1 MDIDAIK
8 NILQS
13 VEDTGNA
20 IEKTG
25 NLAEKAGNQADKAAG
40 QVQKLHDELDDD
52 DDFTVEATVTADTSQ
67 AQQAI
72 DNIPKEVEIEATV
85 NTSQVEQ
92 SADDIIKKLEE
103 VKKTAVDTFNVALG
117 SGDTDTLVKSVKEAE
132 LQKHEGYNALKNVDL
147 TSDQATRANTV
158 LEALDSNN
166 KNVIDIIKSAT
177 VADEYASKHY
187 DSLIKG
193 IPTLK
198 AAGTNVE
205 ETIAQIKE
213 SADKLFNKD
222 INSLDTSG
230 LLDMEYNIKDLQVN
244 IEGIAD
250 KELPDDVTNSLS
262 ELDKSLENLYSNITD
277 REQRLKNIIESLGD
291 TKGKIEEAEKL
302 VSATYATGGL
312 YVQGGDV
319 GFTAGKNG
327 TYKISPVKPISQE
340 ATISNGDQSIN
351 IGDFLANETDKFVRE
366 TSNGVEKEIPKTTHN
381 AINLIAGELGV
392 ASDISGEDLINA
404 TNARAELNDLF
415 SDIVGDIKN
424 VYSTAY
430 EGYAEATDDDIKAIM
445 SSMINSSDMS
455 TTLNDL
461 YDKRTAGIS
470 KYDLS
475 PDKAANN
482 YAKELIERADVTFG
496 TREVAKLRAEIQEAR
511 KAQGLDPELKSD
523 LAAALAV
530 LAENKKASGA
540 AEAALDNTI
549 KTLTA
554 KVNEEK
560 GFGSQRDVYKK
571 TAEALDKIGE
581 TKDGLIKAQRES
593 EFRGEEISQT
603 VSTLMSP
610 LKDVV
615 ENLKSGVVTSDESIK
630 SALEEVRAGI
640 DKSKVKD
647 FIKDENDKT
656 ADETIDKLLEDTF
669 TKIKDARDK
678 SLPIAVE
685 DLYDPLEQAIYN
697 SDFGFDVTSADLNI
711 AASKGTR
718 DLVERL
724 RVSATAALK
733 NFLKTYTGSIEAI
746 IAALGDDA
754 AIDEL
759 GIQDVAIADILKRTK
774 AGSAI
779 EGSILSALNA
789 ANEKNSAE
797 SEGRR
802 KAWKDAAKA
811 SVITAKYDVDAAS
824 TTEEREAALK
834 EYITASKIYAEMLKR
849 FKEEG
854 SQVISDSEIA
864 KAKADIKKAKADL
877 DESLEEVSKEAEE
890 YIKGIKDQVKAI
902 TSDKSLSADEKAFK
916 IQQIQQ
922 GYGYKV
928 RNGAEA
934 QAVQGQ
940 YNDLTKLNSDLMRAS
955 QAEDELKQK
964 ALDVAAANRK
974 IAEADTTDK
983 QITEHRNLASIYRQQ
998 AAATTDAAA
1007 REDLLTEATK
1017 EEARAQEILD
1027 KELAK
1032 ARQIAKDAQQAFMQI
1047 VDMVNSATN
1056 KVIGLIRSSIGL
1068 ANRGVNATVNGGQK
1082 IVSTL
1087 GRVVQLFGSLSN
1099 RVRSCIAT
1107 VINFARSTTQALGR
1121 VLNGVKNLIAHF
1133 NIFNRQAAGKNGLS
1147 LAFTELNSAISLAE
1161 RAFNGLFNNQ
1171 LIQRAIK
1178 FDSTIASITMLL
1190 GGEATDDAQEF
1201 AKALQDGF
1209 NISYSQTISDLQ
1221 EITTLLKAAG
1231 LEAAGLSKT
1240 GIVNA
1245 AEDLYSIA
1253 QYFGA
1258 LGFQGGDVY
1267 EIMSKLQSGMKGM
1280 TISIDDLGL
1289 SVRETDMNE
1298 FLKKNN
1304 QNVKFSKLNEANKE
1318 AVRLGAI
1325 LDQFKNN
1332 FDILDFSKLLEQ
1344 PYYQISLIKS
1354 QITEIGTIIGKIFE
1368 GIISKYLPTILGALQ
1383 LIRDTLEG
1391 IAGGLDI
1398 DLSGDKVQKSLD
1410 GIADAAGDITDG
1422 MDDAAKATKDYTN
1435 TAGFDEIT
1443 SLNSGSDE
1451 QKIDIDK
1458 LLANVGNI
1466 SDLLQEAAKNN
1477 IKDYETLM
1485 DKWSKFV
1492 KDTLGKD
1499 TDPFFGF
1506 NSGKAKKS
1514 LGNIGKNI
1522 QRWWKSFKE
1531 TTLTLGLK
1539 FADDLQAGRFAND
1552 VLRLVDAITKLVAII
1567 QEQLSPVVQDF
1578 YDKHLSK
1585 YVKEFG
1591 DKFNEFSKSF
1601 KKRVN
1606 QLDKDLKGGMTFGD
1620 AWKKNFGS
1628 ILPPDLQ
1635 TRLEKIVK
1643 IVKKLYKEYITP
1655 IKDAVLTTFDTIGTL
1670 SMGGLNI
1677 VDSTITKGEEGE
1689 SLLDKVLGNYQ
1700 TFSKD
1705 KLQPWIESTTNSIA
1719 SYIETH
1725 KTETANLIDQ
1735 IANDL
1740 FDVFTLLA
1748 DIVGKLITWNI
1759 ENPGM
1764 LNTIAETAKKVLG
1777 FVSDNFDTIMRIVEL
1792 FIQLISASIDG
1803 LLSGI
1808 QIIFDK
1814 IAELDTVKPGEDKSQ
1829 LQNIIDNVC
1838 KFIKAIWEDLGTGIS
1853 NLLQWV
1859 SDNEGALT
1867 GALIVIEGLT
1877 SFFSNDVVGLL
1888 NAIIAIKTVTGI
1900 VSVIDNLKKL
1910 AGAIKTVAAALGIG
1924 GAGSA
1929 ATDIA
1934 GAAAGAASG
1943 LNLLQVAIAGLAVA
1957 AIHAVD
1963 DIADE
1968 AIEPGEK
1975 VDNILES
1982 ITVTLSS
1989 GWDAL
1994 GGMLEESFGKLSGN
2008 AEMIEDGVAKQEE
2021 AAKKGLKHDEYI
2033 ALSDIAGYYSSNAAI
2048 SSAGLRAMNEYGV
2061 HSKDLEPF
2069 VKEVTDGNGNIVK
2082 TLDTTKLKIDT
2093 VTKTLSAEIEGI
2105 GYVPVQM
2112 YDEYK
2117 KKAETNAKKLE
2128 EQSEK
2133 QTDMLERIYDRI
2145 PTDAYQ
2151 GMKEMQFKEDSGG
2164 YYQALQYAKRHIK
2177 IRALGGSV
2185 PSGQLFI
2192 ANEAGNPELI
2202 GQIGKKTG
2210 ADVANRGMI
2219 TDAMETAVY
2228 NGLVDALNQSRQQA
2242 TTGTSTPT
2250 TINVN
2255 GFGLIDKNAL
2265 RQFAKILAPY
2275 LSANKDSFI
2284 TA

>member
-1 MDIDAIK
+1 MEIDDLKEAAGVAENIEEHIVNVKELTEEDKIGIDIDDSDLKEYDKDLKAATNDSERLLPLIQTIQQKIHKVEAIK
-8 NILQS
+8 VAANKYKGIEITDKDNLQTIIQKLQTLSKSYKSVLYNAKSFEDALRVVGHAEKQKTAAYDILS
-13 VEDTGNA
+13 
-20 IEKTG
+20 EKTLSKKTSSYINKLFSRITDTSREG
-25 NLAEKAGNQADKAAG
+25 LYKLKEKTTSVNIKGELDSVAANQIKDLSLAADAHKGQYEQVIDDIIDGHELELRNIDRWLKEDDERYRKQKAA
-40 QVQKLHDELDDD
+40 DD
-52 DDFTVEATVTADTSQ
+52 AIYQ
-67 AQQAI
+67 A
-72 DNIPKEVEIEATV
+72 NKEIEA
-85 NTSQVEQ
+85 
-92 SADDIIKKLEE
+92 AK
-103 VKKTAVDTFNVALG
+103 A
-117 SGDTDTLVKSVKEAE
+117 AE
-132 LQKHEGYNALKNVDL
+132 LDERAANVYRTAELFNA
-147 TSDQATRANTV
+147 
-158 LEALDSNN
+158 
-166 KNVIDIIKSAT
+166 SA
-177 VADEYASKHY
+177 
-187 DSLIKG
+187 
-193 IPTLK
+193 K
-198 AAGTNVE
+198 AAE
-205 ETIAQIKE
+205 LEKQKIAAD
-213 SADKLFNKD
+213 SAYQANK
-222 INSLDTSG
+222 
-230 LLDMEYNIKDLQVN
+230 
-244 IEGIAD
+244 
-250 KELPDDVTNSLS
+250 
-262 ELDKSLENLYSNITD
+262 
-277 REQRLKNIIESLGD
+277 
-291 TKGKIEEAEKL
+291 KIE
-302 VSATYATGGL
+302 
-312 YVQGGDV
+312 
-319 GFTAGKNG
+319 
-327 TYKISPVKPISQE
+327 
-340 ATISNGDQSIN
+340 
-351 IGDFLANETDKFVRE
+351 
-366 TSNGVEKEIPKTTHN
+366 
-381 AINLIAGELGV
+381 
-392 ASDISGEDLINA
+392 
-404 TNARAELNDLF
+404 
-415 SDIVGDIKN
+415 
-424 VYSTAY
+424 
-430 EGYAEATDDDIKAIM
+430 
-445 SSMINSSDMS
+445 
-455 TTLNDL
+455 
-461 YDKRTAGIS
+461 
-470 KYDLS
+470 
-475 PDKAANN
+475 AA
-482 YAKELIERADVTFG
+482 K
-496 TREVAKLRAEIQEAR
+496 
-511 KAQGLDPELKSD
+511 
-523 LAAALAV
+523 
-530 LAENKKASGA
+530 A
-540 AEAALDNTI
+540 AEAASIERRI
-549 KTLTA
+549 KEA
-554 KVNEEK
+554 EN
-560 GFGSQRDVYKK
+560 QYK
-571 TAEALDKIGE
+571 
-581 TKDGLIKAQRES
+581 IKA
-593 EFRGEEISQT
+593 
-603 VSTLMSP
+603 
-610 LKDVV
+610 
-615 ENLKSGVVTSDESIK
+615 DESVGDYEKRILESDAFLK
-630 SALEEVRAGI
+630 GTEELSIGLAQTKEILKAINRSDSKNVRSKRAELGRHYGFDNQLRAGKISKEKEAEYYEELKKLEDQYAASTNDISRISALE
-640 DKSKVKD
+640 KSVKANKTKYENEAENVKTD
-647 FIKDENDKT
+647 LEGSLKGLSEDAKEYIKGLKDQLKEITGDESLSAAEKAFRIQELKDNVGYTAKNDKE
-656 ADETIDKLLEDTF
+656 AKAVAEEYG
-669 TKIKDARDK
+669 KINSALMQAKRK
-678 SLPIAVE
+678 EIE
-685 DLYDPLEQAIYN
+685 DL
-697 SDFGFDVTSADLNI
+697 
-711 AASKGTR
+711 R
-718 DLVERL
+718 
-724 RVSATAALK
+724 
-733 NFLKTYTGSIEAI
+733 KT
-746 IAALGDDA
+746 
-754 AIDEL
+754 
-759 GIQDVAIADILKRTK
+759 
-774 AGSAI
+774 
-779 EGSILSALNA
+779 
-789 ANEKNSAE
+789 
-797 SEGRR
+797 
-802 KAWKDAAKA
+802 WKDALKADVVTAQSNINNATTQEDKEAAQAQLVKA
-811 SVITAKYDVDAAS
+811 SERYENFLENVQAAG
-824 TTEEREAALK
+824 
-834 EYITASKIYAEMLKR
+834 SKITN
-849 FKEEG
+849 
-854 SQVISDSEIA
+854 DSEIA

-928 RNGAEA
+928 RNKAEA
-934 QAVQGQ
+934 QAVQDQ

-983 QITEHRNLASIYRQQ
+983 QITEHRNLAGIYRQQ

-1121 VLNGVKNLIAHF
+1121 VLNGVRSLIAHF

-1147 LAFTELNSAISLAE
+1147 LVFTELNSAISLAE

-1171 LIQRAIK
+1171 LLAKSIK

-1190 GGEATDDAQEF
+1190 GGEATDDTQRF
-1201 AKALQDGF
+1201 ASALQDAFG
-1209 NISYSQTISDLQ
+1209 ISYSQTISDLQ
-1221 EITTLLKAAG
+1221 EITSLLKAAG
-1231 LEAAGLSKT
+1231 LEASGLTGT
-1240 GIVNA
+1240 GIANA
-1245 AEDLYSIA
+1245 AQDLYAIS

-1258 LGFQGGDVY
+1258 LGMAGGSAAEV
-1267 EIMSKLQSGMKGM
+1267 MSKLESGMKGM
-1280 TISIDDLGL
+1280 TQSIDDLGL
-1289 SVRETDMNE
+1289 SVRENDMNE
-1298 FLKKNN
+1298 FLKDKGYNI
-1304 QNVKFSKLNEANKE
+1304 KFSNLSEANKE
-1318 AVRLGAI
+1318 TVRLAAI
-1325 LDQFKNN
+1325 LEQFNNN

-1354 QITEIGTIIGKIFE
+1354 QINEIGTIIGKIFQ
-1368 GIISKYLPTILGALQ
+1368 GIIGKFLPYILGALNFVRTQ
-1383 LIRDTLEG
+1383 LEG
-1391 IAGGLDI
+1391 LAGKLGI
-1398 DLSGDKVQKSLD
+1398 DLSGDEVQKSLEGVKDTVD
-1410 GIADAAGDITDG
+1410 GITDSEK
-1422 MDDAAKATKDYTN
+1422 DAAKAAKDYTN

-1443 SLNSGSDE
+1443 SLNSGSSD
-1451 QKIDIDK
+1451 QDMNLSNLLTDVGSISDK
-1458 LLANVGNI
+1458 LQGVGADQK
-1466 SDLLQEAAKNN
+1466 SLVEELKE
-1477 IKDYETLM
+1477 
-1485 DKWSKFV
+1485 KWSEFV

-1591 DKFNEFSKSF
+1591 DKFHKFSKDF

-1643 IVKKLYKEYITP
+1643 IVKTLYKEYITP
-1655 IKDAVLTTFDTIGTL
+1655 IKDAVLTTFDTMGTL

-1725 KTETANLIDQ
+1725 KTEIANLIDQ

-1759 ENPGM
+1759 ENPEM
-1764 LNTIAETAKKVLG
+1764 LNTIAETAKNVLG

-1792 FIQLISASIDG
+1792 FVQLISASIDG

-1877 SFFSNDVVGLL
+1877 SFFSNHVVGLL

-1900 VSVIDNLKKL
+1900 VSVINNLTKF
-1910 AGAIKTVAAALGIG
+1910 AGAIKTVGSALGLVSSTGTAATAAEGAAAAAGVT
-1924 GAGSA
+1924 GASL
-1929 ATDIA
+1929 A
-1934 GAAAGAASG
+1934 GAAAG
-1943 LNLLQVAIAGLAVA
+1943 VA
-1957 AIHAVD
+1957 AAAVGGLVVGGAIGTAID
-1963 DIADE
+1963 KEFDI
-1968 AIEPGEK
+1968 
-1975 VDNILES
+1975 S
-1982 ITVTLSS
+1982 
-1989 GWDAL
+1989 
-1994 GGMLEESFGKLSGN
+1994 GKLAKATTKASDDKAARRLEQLALMLNSEN
-2008 AEMIEDGVAKQEE
+2008 AETREQAQALLEKEFRLKPEDLDPFMKQVEGSSAKQLDMSQLTVDSLGNVTTEMADGRTVMV
-2021 AAKKGLKHDEYI
+2021 AALQDII
-2033 ALSDIAGYYSSNAAI
+2033 AEDAKIAEDQKS
-2048 SSAGLRAMNEYGV
+2048 L
-2061 HSKDLEPF
+2061 
-2069 VKEVTDGNGNIVK
+2069 
-2082 TLDTTKLKIDT
+2082 
-2093 VTKTLSAEIEGI
+2093 
-2105 GYVPVQM
+2105 
-2112 YDEYK
+2112 
-2117 KKAETNAKKLE
+2117 
-2128 EQSEK
+2128 
-2133 QTDMLERIYDRI
+2133 LERIYDRI

-2151 GMKEMQFKEDSGG
+2151 GMKELQFKEDTGG
-2164 YYQALQYAKRHIK
+2164 YYQALQYAKRPIK

>member
-1 MDIDAIK
+1 MALEDLLKTTANDVK
-8 NILQS
+8 NIG
-13 VEDTGNA
+13 DAT
-20 IEKTG
+20 EKTG
-25 NLAEKAGNQADKAAG
+25 NQVEKAAG
-40 QVQKLHDELDDD
+40 QVQGFMDMFDDD
-52 DDFTVEATVTADTSQ
+52 DDLTIEAKVTVDTSQ

-72 DNIPKEVEIEATV
+72 DDIPKEVETKVTV
-85 NTSQVEQ
+85 DTSQVEQ
-92 SADDIIKKLEE
+92 SANDIIKKLEE
-103 VKKTAVDTFNVALG
+103 VKKTAVDTFKNALE
-117 SGDTDTLVKSVKEAE
+117 SGDTYTLVKSVKEVE
-132 LQKHEGYNALKNVDL
+132 LQKRKGYNALKKVDL
-147 TSDQATRANTV
+147 TSDQATRANAV
-158 LEALDSNN
+158 LEALDAND

-177 VADEYASKHY
+177 GANEYDSKYY
-187 DSLIKG
+187 DSLIKSVS
-193 IPTLK
+193 TLK
-198 AAGTNVE
+198 AAGANVEENVE

-213 SADKLFNKD
+213 SADKLSNKD
-222 INSLDTSG
+222 INSLDIAG
-230 LLDMEYNIKDLQVN
+230 LGAMVSSIAGLRDNISNFANK
-244 IEGIAD
+244 E
-250 KELPDDVTNSLS
+250 KELPEDVTNSLS
-262 ELDKSLENLYSNITD
+262 ELDNRLTLLSNDIVD
-277 REQRLKNIIESLGD
+277 RSQRLADIIESLGD
-291 TKGKIEEAEKL
+291 TTDKIKEAENL
-302 VSATYATGGL
+302 VSAAYATGGL
-312 YVQGGDV
+312 YMQGGNV

-327 TYKISPVKPISQE
+327 TYKVSPVKPISQE
-340 ATISNGDQSIN
+340 ATITNGDQSIN
-351 IGDFLANETDKFVRE
+351 IGDFLANETDKFVKE
-366 TSNGVEKEIPKTTHN
+366 TSNGVEKEIPKTIHN

-404 TNARAELNDLF
+404 TNARAELNDLLR
-415 SDIVGDIKN
+415 DITESIKN

-430 EGYAEATDDDIKAIM
+430 EGLAEATNNDIKAIM
-445 SSMINSSDMS
+445 SSMVSSSDMS

-461 YDKRTAGIS
+461 YDKRATKIS

-496 TREVAKLRAEIQEAR
+496 TREVAKLKADIQEAR
-511 KAQGLDPELKSD
+511 KAQGLDPGLKSD

-540 AEAALDNTI
+540 AEASFNKTI
-549 KTLTA
+549 KNLTDG
-554 KVNEEK
+554 VNKQRGFSSQKEVYSSTATALAEIEK
-560 GFGSQRDVYKK
+560 EK
-571 TAEALDKIGE
+571 DK
-581 TKDGLIKAQRES
+581 LIRVQRES
-593 EFRGEEISQT
+593 EFRVDEISQT
-603 VSTLMSP
+603 VSNLMSP

-615 ENLKSGVVTSDESIK
+615 ENLKSGVVTSDESIN
-630 SALEEVRAGI
+630 SALDEVKAGI

-647 FIKDENDKT
+647 FIKAEDDKT
-656 ADETIDKLLEDTF
+656 ADETIDKLLEGTF
-669 TKIKDARDK
+669 TKIKEARDK
-678 SLPIAVE
+678 NLPIAVQ
-685 DLYDPLEQAIYN
+685 DLYDPLEQAIYS
-697 SDFGFDVTSADLNI
+697 SDFGFDVTSADLDAI
-711 AASKGTR
+711 ESRGTK

-724 RVSATAALK
+724 RVSATAAIK

-746 IAALGDDA
+746 IAALGDEEAVDNLD
-754 AIDEL
+754 IKDN
-759 GIQDVAIADILKRTK
+759 VIADILKRTK

-779 EGSILSALNA
+779 EGSILSILNA
-789 ANEKNSAE
+789 ANENKSGE

-802 KAWKDAAKA
+802 TAWKDAAKA
-811 SVITAKYDVDAAS
+811 SVITAKYNVDAAS

-854 SQVISDSEIA
+854 SKVISDSEIA
-864 KAKADIKKAKADL
+864 KAEADIKKAKSAL
-877 DESLEEVSKEAEE
+877 DETLNDLSEEVKE
-890 YIKGIKDQVKAI
+890 YIKNLEDQVKEI
-902 TSDKSLSADEKAFK
+902 TSDKSLSADEKAFR
-916 IQQIQQ
+916 IQNLKANV
-922 GYGYKV
+922 GYTA
-928 RNGAEA
+928 RNEAEA
-934 QAVQGQ
+934 KAVAEEYGKI
-940 YNDLTKLNSDLMRAS
+940 DKLNSDLMRAS

-964 ALDVAAANRK
+964 TLDVAAANRK

-983 QITEHRNLASIYRQQ
+983 QIAEHRNLAGVYRQQ
-998 AAATTDAAA
+998 AAATTDAAE
-1007 REDLLTEATK
+1007 REKLLTQATN
-1017 EEARAQEILD
+1017 EEAKAQVIVD

-1047 VDMVNSATN
+1047 VDMVNNATN

-1068 ANRGVNATVNGGQK
+1068 ANKGVNATVNGGKK

-1099 RVRSCIAT
+1099 RVRSCIAA

-1121 VLNGVKNLIAHF
+1121 VLNGVRNLIAHF

-1147 LAFTELNSAISLAE
+1147 LVFTELNSAISLAE

-1171 LIQRAIK
+1171 LLAKSIK

-1190 GGEATDDAQEF
+1190 GGEATNDTQRF
-1201 AKALQDGF
+1201 ASALQDAFG
-1209 NISYSQTISDLQ
+1209 ISYSQTISDLQ
-1221 EITTLLKAAG
+1221 EITSLLKAAG
-1231 LEAAGLSKT
+1231 LEASGLTGT
-1240 GIVNA
+1240 GIANA
-1245 AEDLYSIA
+1245 AQDLYAIS

-1258 LGFQGGDVY
+1258 LGMAGGSAAEV
-1267 EIMSKLQSGMKGM
+1267 MSKLESGMKGM
-1280 TISIDDLGL
+1280 TQSIDDLGL
-1289 SVRETDMNE
+1289 SVRESDMNE
-1298 FLKKNN
+1298 FLKGKGYNI
-1304 QNVKFSKLNEANKE
+1304 KFSNLSEANKE
-1318 AVRLGAI
+1318 TVRLAAI
-1325 LDQFKNN
+1325 LEQFNNN
-1332 FDILDFSKLLEQ
+1332 FNIEDYTKLLDQ
-1344 PYYQISLIKS
+1344 SYYRISLIKS
-1354 QITEIGTIIGKIFE
+1354 QINEIGTIIGKIFQ
-1368 GIISKYLPTILGALQ
+1368 GIIGQFLPYILGALNFVRTQ
-1383 LIRDTLEG
+1383 LEG
-1391 IAGGLDI
+1391 IAGKLGI
-1398 DLSGDKVQKSLD
+1398 DLSGDEVQKSLEGVKD
-1410 GIADAAGDITDG
+1410 TVDDITDSEKN
-1422 MDDAAKATKDYTN
+1422 AAKAAKDYTN

-1443 SLNSGSDE
+1443 SLNSGSSDQDMNLSNLLTDVGSISDKLQGIGAE
-1451 QKIDIDK
+1451 QKS
-1458 LLANVGNI
+1458 LVEEL
-1466 SDLLQEAAKNN
+1466 
-1477 IKDYETLM
+1477 TT
-1485 DKWSKFV
+1485 KWSKFV

-1506 NSGKAKKS
+1506 SKDKAKKS
-1514 LGNIGKNI
+1514 LEKIGKNI

-1531 TTLTLGLK
+1531 TNLTLGLK
-1539 FADDLQAGRFAND
+1539 FANDLQAGRFAND

-1606 QLDKDLKGGMTFGD
+1606 QLDKDLKDGMTFGD

-1635 TRLEKIVK
+1635 TRLNKIVK
-1643 IVKKLYKEYITP
+1643 IVKTLYEEYITP
-1655 IKDAVLTTFDTIGTL
+1655 IKDAVLTTFDTMGTL

-1677 VDSTITKGEEGE
+1677 VESTITKGKDGE
-1689 SLLDKVLGNYQ
+1689 SLLDKVLGNYK
-1700 TFSKD
+1700 TFSED
-1705 KLQPWIESTTNSIA
+1705 TLQPWIESTTNSIA
-1719 SYIETH
+1719 SYIKSH
-1725 KTETANLIDQ
+1725 STEIANLIDQ

-1740 FDVFTLLA
+1740 FNVFTLLA
-1748 DIVGKLITWNI
+1748 DLVGKLITWNI
-1759 ENPGM
+1759 EHPEM
-1764 LNTIAETAKKVLG
+1764 LDTISETAKQVLS

-1792 FIQLISASIDG
+1792 FVQLISESIEG

-1853 NLLQWV
+1853 NMLQWV

-1877 SFFSNDVVGLL
+1877 SFFSNHVIGLL

-1900 VSVIDNLKKL
+1900 VSVITNLTKF
-1910 AGAIKTVAAALGIG
+1910 AGAIKTVGSALGLMS

-1929 ATDIA
+1929 ATAAEGAAVAAGVTGASLA
-1934 GAAAGAASG
+1934 GAAAG
-1943 LNLLQVAIAGLAVA
+1943 VA
-1957 AIHAVD
+1957 AAAVGGLIVGGAIGTAID
-1963 DIADE
+1963 KEFDI
-1968 AIEPGEK
+1968 
-1975 VDNILES
+1975 S
-1982 ITVTLSS
+1982 
-1989 GWDAL
+1989 
-1994 GGMLEESFGKLSGN
+1994 GKLAKATTKASDDKAARRLEQLALMLNSEN
-2008 AEMIEDGVAKQEE
+2008 AETREQAQALLEKEFRLKPEDLDPFMKQVEGSSAKQLDMSQLTVDSLGNVTTEMADGRTVMV
-2021 AAKKGLKHDEYI
+2021 AALQDII
-2033 ALSDIAGYYSSNAAI
+2033 AEDAKIA
-2048 SSAGLRAMNEYGV
+2048 E
-2061 HSKDLEPF
+2061 DQ
-2069 VKEVTDGNGNIVK
+2069 K
-2082 TLDTTKLKIDT
+2082 TL
-2093 VTKTLSAEIEGI
+2093 
-2105 GYVPVQM
+2105 
-2112 YDEYK
+2112 
-2117 KKAETNAKKLE
+2117 
-2128 EQSEK
+2128 
-2133 QTDMLERIYDRI
+2133 LERIYDRI

-2164 YYQALQYAKRHIK
+2164 YYQALQYAKRPIK

-2185 PSGQLFI
+2185 QSGQLFI